1 MTPHPV
7 LLPGKAHGWRSLV
20 GCSPRGREEL
30 DKTEWLHFHFSLSCI
45 GEGNDNPLQCSWLEN
60 PRDGGAWWAAV
71 YGVAQSWTRLKQRS
85 SSSSLCRKVKPKFR
99 IFIDSFEN
107 KLLAFPAWKGSSI
120 GNMVP
125 IYELISSRNGAKMR
139 VECWSLVLAIWTFDI
154 GFRLSS
160 RSKCCWAH
168 TLPQPQS
175 SGPLY
180 SCAHCSS
187 TGVASERDWPIS
199 LVKSFLILASSVG
212 DVLLWA
218 LA

>member
-1 MTPHPV
+1 MATHSSV
-7 LLPGKAHGWRSLV
+7 LAWRIPGTA
-20 GCSPRGREEL
+20 EL
-30 DKTEWLHFHFSLSCI
+30 S
-45 GEGNDNPLQCSWLEN
+45 
-60 PRDGGAWWAAV
+60 WWAAV
-71 YGVAQSWTRLKQRS
+71 YGVAQSQTRLKQLS

-139 VECWSLVLAIWTFDI
+139 IKCWSLVLAIWTFDI

-175 SGPLY
+175 SGPPY
-180 SCAHCSS
+180 SCAIV
-187 TGVASERDWPIS
+187 VALEWP
-199 LVKSFLILASSVG
+199 VKEIG
-212 DVLLWA
+212 
-218 LA
+218 